1 MGDIFGDCFG
11 SFTGGSSQRRNAPTK
26 GQNITAAVEITFEEA
41 AFGTEK
47 EVNVSTKETA
57 LEPAEQN
64 QQNEETEKTANEE
77 IDDEAWADITSRMSF

>member
-1 MGDIFGDCFG
+1 MDELNQNG
-11 SFTGGSSQRRNAPTK
+11 K
-26 GQNITAAVEITFEEA
+26 GE
-41 AFGTEK
+41 TEK